1 MEFKEKEVMM
11 DTQDQLDQKDQKD
24 LLDPLAPRDQ
34 MAQKDQWENHL
45 KIQQIPTQLMTTDT
59 IYLLKAIILMFEQ

>member
-24 LLDPLAPRDQ
+24 LLDPPVPRDQ
-34 MAQKDQWENHL
+34 MAQKDQWENHH

-59 IYLLKAIILMFEQ
+59 IYQLKAIILMFEQ